1 MFNTVETARRIKEA
15 RLAQNMTQMA
25 LADAMGISFQAVS
38 NWERGSSMPDIG
50 KLSQLCEVLE
60 ISLSDLLGNEN
71 QETRTVNKLIHKEP
85 VSVSEIARVAL
96 LASPEAV
103 EKAVQ
108 DTEKNNES
116 VAACDV
122 VCLAP
127 FLDAEYLGRL
137 AEKAADLSPDDLVA
151 LAPFMSSDA
160 LDALLDRHADM
171 DENTVISLAPFLG
184 KEKLDQLA
192 ERYEKQQPSRL
203 PAIAPFLSKETL
215 DGIVSRMLESGSFSM
230 DRLIP
235 LAPFLAEDT
244 LNGILRFLQDS
255 ESFSMQNMVA
265 LAPFLSRDT
274 LHDLAEKWEK
284 RE

>member
-50 KLSQLCEVLE
+50 KLSQLCEVLK
-60 ISLSDLLGNEN
+60 ISLSDLLGEDR
-71 QETRTVNKLIHKEP
+71 QETKIIDKLISKEP
-85 VSVSEIARVAL
+85 VTVSEIAQVTP
-96 LASPEAV
+96 LAPPEVV
-103 EKAVQ
+103 EKTVQ
-108 DTEKNNES
+108 DAEKNDKP
-116 VAACDV
+116 VAACDI

-127 FLDAEYLGRL
+127 FLNAECLSRL
-137 AEKAADLSPDDLVA
+137 AEKAADVSPKDLVA
-151 LAPFMSSDA
+151 LAPFLCGGT
-160 LDALLDRHADM
+160 LDALVDRHDNL
-171 DENTVISLAPFLG
+171 DESTILSLAPFLG
-184 KEKLDQLA
+184 REKLDQLA
-192 ERYEKQQPSRL
+192 ENYEKHDPSRL
-203 PAIAPFLSKETL
+203 PALAPFLSRETL
-215 DGIVSRMLESGSFSM
+215 DGIVSRMLENGSFSM

-255 ESFSMQNMVA
+255 DSFSMQNMVA
-265 LAPFLSRDT
+265 LAPFLSRET
-274 LHDLAEKWEK
+274 LHVLAEKWEK

>member
-25 LADAMGISFQAVS
+25 LADAMGVSYQAVS

-50 KLSQLCEVLE
+50 KLSQLCEVLK

-71 QETRTVNKLIHKEP
+71 QETKTINKMIHKEP
-85 VSVSEIARVAL
+85 VSVSEIARVAP
-96 LASPEAV
+96 LASPETV

-108 DTEKNNES
+108 DTEKNGES

-127 FLDAEYLGRL
+127 FLDAEYLSRL
-137 AEKAADLSPDDLVA
+137 AEKAADLSPGDLVS
-151 LAPFMSSDA
+151 LAPFLKSNT
-160 LDALLDRHADM
+160 LDSLVDRHAEM
-171 DENTVISLAPFLG
+171 NEETVISLAPFLG
-184 KEKLDQLA
+184 KEKLNQLA
-192 ERYEKQQPSRL
+192 EQYERQDPSRL
-203 PAIAPFLSKETL
+203 AAIAPFLSKETL
-215 DGIVSRMLESGSFSM
+215 DGIVSRTLESDSFSM

-255 ESFSMQNMVA
+255 DSFSMQNLVA
-265 LAPFLSRDT
+265 LAPFLSKDT
-274 LHDLAEKWEK
+274 LHALAEKWEK